1 MDLEKLIKEVGTKL
15 QLLEF
20 KKSKGKDIVEKK
32 KNTATLERHVDA
44 LATLAKEVD
53 EVKVKFE
60 KKKLEKG
67 LSTEEVCTWSN
78 GIDEE
83 IEGVNAEIEYLR
95 KCLNEA
101 RQLAEKEKE
110 DELRSIEREKQ
121 LEFEKEKLE
130 MKLEY

>member
-1 MDLEKLIKEVGTKL
+1 M
-15 QLLEF
+15 
-20 KKSKGKDIVEKK
+20 
-32 KNTATLERHVDA
+32 DA

-53 EVKVKFE
+53 EVKVKIE
-60 KKKLEKG
+60 EKKLEEG
-67 LSTEEVCTWSN
+67 LSMEEVCTWSN
-78 GIDEE
+78 EIDEK
-83 IEGVNAEIEYLR
+83 IEGVDAEIEYLR